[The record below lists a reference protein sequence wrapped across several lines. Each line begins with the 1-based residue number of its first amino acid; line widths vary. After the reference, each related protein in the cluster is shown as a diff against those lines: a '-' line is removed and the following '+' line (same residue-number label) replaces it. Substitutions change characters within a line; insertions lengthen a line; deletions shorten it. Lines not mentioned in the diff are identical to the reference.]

1 MGSPLGP
8 VLAYLF
14 MGYHEKKWLLEF
26 DKGKVLMYK
35 HYVNDIFGTFGNE
48 KEAEIFFEFLNCRHK
63 NVNFTIEKESNK
75 ILPFLDILIKNEGNR
90 FSISVY

>member
-8 VLAYLF
+8 ALAYLF

-35 HYVNDIFGTFGNE
+35 HYVNDIFDAFGNE
-48 KEAEIFFEFLNCRHK
+48 KEAEIFFEFLNCCHK
-63 NVNFTIEKESNK
+63 NINFTIEKESNK
-75 ILPFLDILIKNEGNR
+75 ILSFLDILIKNEGNR
-90 FSISVY
+90 FSILVY